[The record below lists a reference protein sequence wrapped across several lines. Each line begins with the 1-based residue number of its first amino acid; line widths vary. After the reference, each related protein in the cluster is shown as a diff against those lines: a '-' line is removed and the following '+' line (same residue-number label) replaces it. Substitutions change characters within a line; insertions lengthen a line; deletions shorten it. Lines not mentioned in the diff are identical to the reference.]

1 MTMRI
6 ETALEGPTVTFRLI
20 GRIQSEHL
28 DHLTTHMRT
37 CQRTIVLDLDE
48 VTLVDV
54 QVVRFLGAAERA
66 GVGLRN
72 CPPFIREW
80 ISRERD
86 E

>member
-6 ETALEGPTVTFRLI
+6 ETAFEGATVTLRVI
-20 GRIQSEHL
+20 GRIRSEHL
-28 DHLTTHMRT
+28 DHLTTHMRA
-37 CQRTIVLDLDE
+37 CQGTIELDLDE

-54 QVVRFLGAAERA
+54 QVVRFLGAAELA